1 MNIIYKVC
9 DNNGGCGKANI
20 RVNVKYQEKFQ
31 PSKEAKEAPELSN
44 KKRENISEKKEENKV
59 DIVKNS
65 SINTQGEKIVM
76 YNNLYFGHD
85 EFRFRQE
92 FFKELNDI
100 AEYLKKNKE
109 INLDIAEH
117 TDNRGPNYFND
128 VLTEKRAQEIKSYL
142 TDKKIEPTRIRAI
155 GYGGKQPLKDCS
167 KENCSTQDHK
177 ANNRTVLKFV
187 TQKGSFKP
195 RAPKSNTK
203 TSTSSVEESDEI
215 IPSQIE
221 LMEEVIHFQDILK
234 RKGQLSNQAVKYRVL
249 VAEYKKEVTD
259 ANTKFKDVP
268 GLVIENDFEGHT
280 QYLSKEFKIPSE
292 AHILARILRSK
303 GFPRARVVGY
313 LVGSRA
319 SMLDIHN
326 VLF

>member
-1 MNIIYKVC
+1 LNFTYKVC

-20 RVNVKYQEKFQ
+20 RVNVKYQEKYT
-31 PSKEAKEAPELSN
+31 PDKEAKEAPELSN
-44 KKRENISEKKEENKV
+44 QKKEKINEKPTQKDI
-59 DIVKNS
+59 DIVKNA

-92 FFKELNDI
+92 FFKELNEI

-117 TDNRGPNYFND
+117 TDDRGPKYFND
-128 VLTEKRAQEIKSYL
+128 VLSEKRAQEIKSYL
-142 TDKKIEPTRIRAI
+142 TDKKVDPLRIRAV
-155 GYGGKQPLKDCS
+155 GYGGKEPLKDCS
-167 KENCSTQDHK
+167 KENCSVQEHK
-177 ANNRTVLKFV
+177 ANNRTILKFV
-187 TQKGSFKP
+187 KKKGSFKA
-195 RAPKSNTK
+195 RSPKQNQ
-203 TSTSSVEESDEI
+203 SDSDIKEPNEI
-215 IPSQIE
+215 MPSQIE
-221 LMEEVIHFQDILK
+221 IMEEVIHFQDILK
-234 RKGQLSNQAVKYRVL
+234 RKGQLSNQAIKYRVF
-249 VAEYKKEVTD
+249 VAEYKDEVSD
-259 ANTKFKDVP
+259 ARIMFKDVP

-303 GFPRARVVGY
+303 GFMRARVVGY

-319 SMLDIHN
+319 PMLDIHN